1 MKMQLV
7 LLFSLLTVCPKL
19 PPKKVDSYRSD
30 GHTYAY
36 CSKCGKTL
44 IYS

>member
-1 MKMQLV
+1 MEMQLV
-7 LLFSLLTVCPKL
+7 LLFSLLTVCPKFS
-19 PPKKVDSYRSD
+19 PKDVDSYKSN

-36 CSKCGKTL
+36 CSKCEKTL